1 MQIYENHGTSI
12 FEYELGF
19 NFTSIW
25 LPSIV
30 SAPFVHLCD
39 QRIQSKDKKI
49 LIFKKKD
56 PLRLTMSSN

>member
-1 MQIYENHGTSI
+1 MQIYENHGTSH

-19 NFTSIW
+19 NFTSIR

-30 SAPFVHLCD
+30 SATFVHLCD

-49 LIFKKKD
+49 INFQEK
-56 PLRLTMSSN
+56 RSVEVNNVF